1 MSHTFAGRIHLGD
14 LYGVEY
20 ETREINGIEEECIV
34 IPIQPNGMHKS
45 KKFGV
50 SIPIRVAEKKT
61 RGHSFFYD
69 QTHYITLDLR
79 KKPQVLERLQEL
91 GYAHP
96 LMYIGYA
103 YLENYRPLSNSEKN
117 RNRVS
122 LDEAMNTE

>member
-61 RGHSFFYD
+61 RGHSFFYATRIRINVRFTGEMSAD
-69 QTHYITLDLR
+69 I
-79 KKPQVLERLQEL
+79 
-91 GYAHP
+91 
-96 LMYIGYA
+96 
-103 YLENYRPLSNSEKN
+103 
-117 RNRVS
+117 
-122 LDEAMNTE
+122 